1 MQADPNAQRALLD
14 IAKLDQRAAK
24 LKYDVQSLPQIAQL
38 AELSKQRNQLLE
50 QLVEA
55 ETKVGDAQLDV
66 DQIQE
71 DLDTATARRER
82 NQKTIDE
89 GSVAAKT
96 LSSLIEETEH
106 LKGRIVKLED
116 SQLEAMDV
124 LDQLTGIKDQIEA
137 KRVELETKMRE
148 LIAERDAAGEKLKSE
163 YLQVQADRSQRTRV
177 LPDDLL
183 QLYDKIVER
192 AGTSGAAE
200 LRAGRCGGCG
210 IHLDAAELQRHRDA
224 KPSDVLRCEECG
236 RILVRTSES
245 GL

>member
-1 MQADPNAQRALLD
+1 MQADPNAQRVLLD

-24 LKYDVQSLPQIAQL
+24 LKHDVQALPQIAEL
-38 AELSKQRNQLLE
+38 AGLSKQRNQLLE
-50 QLVEA
+50 RLVEA
-55 ETKVGDAQLDV
+55 ETKVGDAQLVV

-71 DLDTATARRER
+71 DLDTATARRDR

-96 LSSLIEETEH
+96 LNSLVEETEH
-106 LKGRIVKLED
+106 LKGRIAKLED

-124 LDQLTGIKDQIEA
+124 LEQLTGVQDGLTA
-137 KRVELETKMRE
+137 NRVELEAKMRE
-148 LIAERDAAGEKLKSE
+148 LVAERDASAEELKSE
-163 YLQVQADRSQRTRV
+163 YQQVQADRSQLTRK
-177 LPDDLL
+177 LPADLV
-183 QLYDKIVER
+183 QLYDKIAER

-210 IHLDAAELQRHRDA
+210 MHLDAAGLQSHRDA
-224 KPSDVLRCEECG
+224 KPTEVLRCEDCG